1 MIQKKNQKTNIISKC
16 INFIHGRIKIKG
28 RDNKFDSAFFKN
40 KKSYLR
46 IEGNNN
52 EIIVG
57 GNAKKS
63 NISIQIYGDN
73 NKIIFGD
80 NFKMNGIIDI
90 GFKWHNKVNNAI
102 IKIGNNTDINAA
114 NIIILEPDS
123 QITIGDNCLF
133 ASEIDIWASDTHS
146 IIDLEGN
153 LLNYGGKIEI
163 GNHVWIGKGVKI
175 SKNAKISDS
184 SIVGWASVVSKKFEE
199 PNVVIAGNPAK
210 IVKQNVNWDELSP
223 HNFKTKKS
231 MLT

>member
-1 MIQKKNQKTNIISKC
+1 MSQKNKKINIISKC
-16 INFIHGRIKIKG
+16 LNFIQGRIKIKG
-28 RDNKFDSAFFKN
+28 KNNYFDFNFFKN

-46 IEGNNN
+46 IEGDNNQ
-52 EIIVG
+52 IVVG
-57 GNAKKS
+57 KNAEKS
-63 NISIQIYGDN
+63 NLSIQIYGDN

-123 QITIGDNCLF
+123 EITIGNDCLF

-146 IIDLEGN
+146 ITDLEGN
-153 LLNYGGKIEI
+153 LINYGGKIEI

-175 SKNAKISDS
+175 SKKVKISDN

-199 PNVVIAGNPAK
+199 SNVVIAGNPAK
-210 IVKQNVNWDELSP
+210 IVKQNVDWNKLSP
-223 HNFKTKKS
+223 HNYKTKN
-231 MLT
+231 LC